1 MQPRSNEQGTKTS
14 LASNKA
20 ILCWKWFRNVSG

>member
-1 MQPRSNEQGTKTS
+1 MVEIYKTS

-20 ILCWKWFRNVSG
+20 SVH